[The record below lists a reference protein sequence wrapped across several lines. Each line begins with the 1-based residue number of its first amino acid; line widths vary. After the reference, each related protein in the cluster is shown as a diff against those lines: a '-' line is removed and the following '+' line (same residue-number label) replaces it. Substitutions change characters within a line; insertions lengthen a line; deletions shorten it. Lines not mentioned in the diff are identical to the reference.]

1 MSDSLFGGS
10 TSTVAEVSKQL
21 AEISK
26 SLDKLSADVS
36 SKRNSNL
43 LADAVVMPG
52 ECPTGLVG
60 CNANELYTKTGGELT
75 CPPLEQAPDPIIT
88 DHKGRIC
95 YAPESL
101 KEQWKGKNLN
111 IKDLMEK
118 YALKLVKMLENSNNL
133 AIAVETA
140 RSGPKGSPIIL
151 NFYANNPFVRSYA
164 ARETRYGLGV
174 ARAGAG
180 GFGSGGLFRG
190 IQAFDVNKETLAALV
205 TKFSTSL
212 DPDSG
217 SILFSNIL
225 SSAAPN
231 GDSPVGIFDTANVP
245 VHSIIADYLLTAVVA
260 TQRDSTRRSKLVDL
274 LNGLAE
280 SLKFGELSSIFHT
293 PQERVQQGITAANAA
308 VTFLPKAFR
317 DWMASQAGVAVQE
330 PRIVLLNFVLL
341 SIVCTTVESFNS
353 KVSSKYINAVKA
365 LRVAFDNMRKLEY
378 QATQLLEEKA
388 KGNTVL
394 QAAVD
399 QALRDKKGAAQAYVV
414 QTVKFGTVVASL
426 LGVNTQGGNA
436 FLEPIPSNMVDASRM
451 MRSLAEGVSVTDPLL
466 SASITTLRNLTVR
479 AGMGFAAEGRQ
490 RTMLQTG
497 FGYIIT
503 GRAGFYR
510 NANGAV
516 CLNFFNRVI
525 TFSKFTAN
533 TVVPEEEVVIP
544 KIAFDSQ
551 ATAQAIV
558 NTVKAED
565 KAKFAASLP
574 ANNKGFCK
582 VKVGDNFVYIHTRAA
597 ATPGTANLEAI
608 INNIANAIKVGNL
621 EVIKT
626 NFAALGNI
634 SSQDI
639 AYLVNKNCQP
649 ISDED
654 YAYVRKMVNLAFSPA
669 EQMIRTTYRAQP
681 NVILQMENGL
691 TMTQRDAF
699 SVLLII
705 LFQMSGN
712 LYNSQVAA
720 SMINAAASPIEIAL
734 FVSAIAASS
743 QANKEFASHGSLAG
757 GDEEGLQGGEIEGG
771 DEESLDFS
779 GGDDWENAA
788 EMLLNGGAV
797 GTPAHSMPSEIQK
810 AVRGTAGNHGKGNE
824 QLKKV
829 QEELAKKGYH
839 VTYFDAP
846 ECPSYIRSSN
856 NTFGTPG
863 EKRWVE
869 TKHPWAKCQEQMG
882 FQFVTKNGFCYPY
895 GMTCYPED
903 DLVNTT
909 QKTVETV
916 DNWIQLAKIYNSVQQ
931 KKYMEWMEGE
941 KARIRS
947 EPQNEGMTDKE
958 VEDLAKSHL
967 PPEYAGLPEYGAVKT
982 LVTLSTQIEDA
993 VSEITSSSDSAQRE
1007 AIKKI
1012 LRNTGSMRDMWS
1024 DEDKKIES
1032 MNLDRIA
1039 ASLVKDA
1046 KDCTT
1051 ASIDIVNNVA
1061 PENVS
1066 KALTAVTTLGSAGV
1080 LAANGGV
1087 LPAQLRDNS
1096 LALDKT
1102 VGNCTVLKTG
1112 DKPGD
1117 AVLIPNSVNQHVDL
1131 QKLAQGEP
1139 VDPIVNWWR
1148 TYYGTKA
1155 EEEAKRLNKI
1165 ASKLSPFET
1174 RVHAKPLADVPKAR
1188 GLTKD
1193 PEKAL
1198 EAALEKALGTK
1209 GVSILERQLK

>member
-36 SKRNSNL
+36 AKRNANL

-60 CNANELYTKTGGELT
+60 CNAAELYNKTGGELT

-118 YALKLVKMLENSNNL
+118 YALKLVKMLENTNSL
-133 AIAVETA
+133 AVAVENA
-140 RSGPKGSPIIL
+140 RTGPKGTPAFL
-151 NFYANNPFVRSYA
+151 NIFANNPFVASFA
-164 ARETRYGLGV
+164 ARATRYGIG
-174 ARAGAG
+174 AYGAG
-180 GFGSGGLFRG
+180 TGFGSRGLFRG
-190 IQAFDVNKETLAALV
+190 IEGYNVTKESLAAIL
-205 TKFSTSL
+205 TKFSVSL
-212 DPDSG
+212 DAD
-217 SILFSNIL
+217 
-225 SSAAPN
+225 
-231 GDSPVGIFDTANVP
+231 VGAQFFYAVLTPTDANSTTGVFDTDNVP
-245 VHSIIADYLLTAVVA
+245 VHSILADYLFTAIVA
-260 TQRDSTRRSKLVDL
+260 TQRDSSRRARLVEL
-274 LNGLAE
+274 INGLGE
-280 SLKFGELSSIFHT
+280 SLKFGELASDFHT
-293 PQERVQQGITAANAA
+293 NPEKRKQAITAANAA
-308 VTFLPKAFR
+308 VTFLPKSFR
-317 DWMASQAGVAVQE
+317 DWMASQSGNAVQD

-341 SIVCTTVESFNS
+341 SIVSVVVEAFDT

-378 QATQLLEEKA
+378 QATELLEEKA
-388 KGNTVL
+388 KGKSILDAT
-394 QAAVD
+394 VD
-399 QALRDKKGAAQAYVV
+399 QALRDKRGAAQAYVV
-414 QTVKFGTVVASL
+414 QTVKFGTVLANL
-426 LGVNTQGGNA
+426 LGVDIQTTARLSIPNSMINA
-436 FLEPIPSNMVDASRM
+436 SQAMKRI
-451 MRSLAEGVSVTDPLL
+451 AEGSPDDLLKAAVS
-466 SASITTLRNLTVR
+466 TLRNLTVR
-479 AGMGFAAEGRQ
+479 AGMGFVDQNRV

-497 FGYIIT
+497 FGYVIT
-503 GRAGFYR
+503 GRTQFYR
-510 NANGAV
+510 NANGPV
-516 CLNFFNRVI
+516 CLNFFNKVI

-544 KIAFDSQ
+544 KAAFNSQ
-551 ATAQAIV
+551 QTAQGLLTA
-558 NTVKAED
+558 VKTEE
-565 KAKFAASLP
+565 KAKFSSSLP
-574 ANNKGFCK
+574 ANNQGFCK
-582 VKVGDNFVYIHTRAA
+582 VKVGDKFVYIHTRTAAA
-597 ATPGTANLEAI
+597 ATTANFDNIILEIADAI
-608 INNIANAIKVGNL
+608 MSGNL
-621 EVIKT
+621 NVI
-626 NFAALGNI
+626 NAMFATLRNI
-634 SSQDI
+634 SANDV

-654 YAYVRKMVNLAFSPA
+654 YAYVRKSATLGFSSA
-669 EQMIRTTYRAQP
+669 DQMIRTTYGNQP
-681 NVILQMENGL
+681 QKIAQMEEGL
-691 TMTQRDAF
+691 TLQQRDAY
-699 SVLLII
+699 SVLLIV
-705 LFQMSGN
+705 LFQMSGT
-712 LYNSQVAA
+712 LYNAQVAA
-720 SMINAAASPIEIAL
+720 SMINTACSPIQIAS
-734 FVSAIAASS
+734 FVGKIFRFSET
-743 QANKEFASHGSLAG
+743 QLEFASHGSLAG
-757 GDEEGLQGGEIEGG
+757 GEEEGLQGGEIEGG
-771 DEESLDFS
+771 DDELDFS

-788 EMLLNGGAV
+788 DMLLNGGYTV
-797 GTPAHSMPSEIQK
+797 STPAHLMPKEIQK
-810 AVRGTAGNHGKGNE
+810 AVKGTAGNHGKGNE

-829 QEELAKKGYH
+829 QEELEKKGYH
-839 VTYFDAP
+839 VTYFDT
-846 ECPSYIRSSN
+846 EKCPSYIRSSN

-903 DLVNTT
+903 DLVTTT

-941 KARIRS
+941 KARIRA

-958 VEDLAKSHL
+958 VEDLARSHL

-1012 LRNTGSMRDMWS
+1012 LRNTGSMRDEWA

-1039 ASLVKDA
+1039 TNLVKDA

-1061 PENVS
+1061 PENVV
-1066 KALTAVTTLGSAGV
+1066 KVLTAVTTGGSAGAT
-1080 LAANGGV
+1080 LANDGV
-1087 LPAQLRDNS
+1087 EPSKATTLNNAQGKCN
-1096 LALDKT
+1096 
-1102 VGNCTVLKTG
+1102 VLKTG
-1112 DKPGD
+1112 DKPND
-1117 AVLIPNSVNQHVDL
+1117 AVLIPKSVETHIDL
-1131 QKLAQGEP
+1131 DKLDQGEA

-1148 TYYGTKA
+1148 TYYGTEA
-1155 EEEAKRLNKI
+1155 ERESKRLNKI
-1165 ASKLSPFET
+1165 ASKLSPFESK
-1174 RVHAKPLADVPKAR
+1174 VHVKPLAEVPKAK

-1193 PEKAL
+1193 PERAL
-1198 EAALEKALGTK
+1198 EAALEKALGPSALSYVNRHVK
-1209 GVSILERQLK
+1209 